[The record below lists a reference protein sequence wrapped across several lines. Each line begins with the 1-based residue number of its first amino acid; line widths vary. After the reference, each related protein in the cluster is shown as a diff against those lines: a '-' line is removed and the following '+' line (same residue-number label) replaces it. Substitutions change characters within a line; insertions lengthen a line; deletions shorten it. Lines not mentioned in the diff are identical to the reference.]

1 MVESAVCLFLAALGE
16 IADAFE
22 VADDA
27 GHVVNILAVADGT
40 FFEITLV
47 DMAAVVADGVG
58 YVECEVVAAF
68 GGGNAQ

>member
-1 MVESAVCLFLAALGE
+1 MVISAVGFFLSALGE
-16 IADAFE
+16 VADALE

-47 DMAAVVADGVG
+47 DMSAVVTDGVG
-58 YVECEVVAAF
+58 YVEGKVVASF
-68 GGGNAQ
+68 CGCNS